1 MKNLNIG
8 IDVAKDKL
16 DICILN
22 EDKADYIQ
30 ILNREDSIKDFLSY
44 LKDTYKKFTFRFG
57 YEATSTYMNKLR
69 ETLDK
74 NNNLQIMVN
83 PYQMSH
89 YLKSVNLRE
98 KTDIKDSYGIAK
110 FISDLKEDD
119 FKTIHN
125 DNHQLFRKYNTTID
139 LLSKIST
146 QLKNLIKSQK
156 DIKSKELDEI
166 VQTLQIQ
173 IIKIKKEIEKQAI
186 KIMNEIYPQTKKIKE
201 DIKGVGNSLLLQL
214 VPIFIQSQNYTIKQ
228 IQSYIG
234 LSPQLFESGSSV
246 KKKEVMSKKGNSL
259 VRKMLYMNTMVAIQ
273 YNEIIRDKFN
283 RLVEKGKEKM
293 VALVACMCHLLRA
306 VFIKFNEYT
315 ISSK

>member
-8 IDVAKDKL
+8 IDVSKDKL

-22 EDKADYIQ
+22 EDKTDYIQ
-30 ILNREDSIKDFLSY
+30 ILNREESIKDFLSY
-44 LKDTYKKFTFRFG
+44 LKDTYKKSICRFG

-69 ETLDK
+69 ETIDK

-98 KTDIKDSYGIAK
+98 KTDIKDSFGIAK
-110 FISDLKEDD
+110 FISDLNEDD

-156 DIKSKELDEI
+156 DIVSKELDELI
-166 VQTLQIQ
+166 QSLQVQ
-173 IIKIKKEIEKQAI
+173 IISIKKEIEKQAT
-186 KIMNEIYPQTKKIKE
+186 KIMFKIYPQTKKIKDE
-201 DIKGVGNSLLLQL
+201 IKGVGNSLLLQL
-214 VPIFIQSQNYTIKQ
+214 VPIFLSSKHYTIKQ
-228 IQSYIG
+228 IQAYVG
-234 LSPQLFESGSSV
+234 LSPRLFESGTSV
-246 KKKEVMSKKGNSL
+246 RKKEVMSKRGNSL
-259 VRKMLYMNTMVAIQ
+259 VRKILYMNTMSAMRF
-273 YNEIIRDKFN
+273 NPIIKEKYE
-283 RLVEKGKEKM
+283 RLLVNGKEKK

-306 VFIKFNEYT
+306 VFIKFNEYS